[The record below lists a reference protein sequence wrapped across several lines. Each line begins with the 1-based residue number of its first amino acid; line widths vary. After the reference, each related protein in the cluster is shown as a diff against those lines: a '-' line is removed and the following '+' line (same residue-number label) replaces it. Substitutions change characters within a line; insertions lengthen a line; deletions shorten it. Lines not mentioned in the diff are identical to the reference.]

1 MRYLM
6 SYTFSSH
13 KLRFFSEAADS
24 SGKMFSFSVGYFG
37 LLTHIQEAY
46 MISLNFSDEDI
57 KVFYNVSGITILIPR
72 FNGEWISYC

>member
-1 MRYLM
+1 
-6 SYTFSSH
+6 
-13 KLRFFSEAADS
+13 
-24 SGKMFSFSVGYFG
+24 
-37 LLTHIQEAY
+37 